1 MRILLIA
8 IMVFITPAI
17 STAQDS
23 MRRMT
28 LTGTGEVFVAPDMA
42 TINLGVSSFHKQAS
56 QAMVMNTQSMAKV
69 FNALKGA
76 EIESR
81 DIQTSSLSLNPQWD
95 RRSNS
100 NNQPRIIGYNAQNTV
115 TVRVR
120 DLSKVGPVLDLL
132 TKLGANRINNISFGI
147 QKPRPHQDEA
157 RKRAVKDARIK
168 AELYVQAAGV
178 ELGQI
183 ISINE
188 NGGVQRP
195 QPMARM
201 EMAVMA
207 SDAVPIAEGELGIRS
222 NITIVYELK

>member
-1 MRILLIA
+1 MRIFLIA
-8 IMVFITPAI
+8 VMLFISPAM
-17 STAQDS
+17 SNAQDAL
-23 MRRMT
+23 RRMT

-42 TINLGVSSFHKQAS
+42 TVNLGVSSFHKQAS
-56 QAMVMNTQSMAKV
+56 QAMTMNSKSMAKI

-76 EIESR
+76 EIEPR

-100 NNQPRIIGYNAQNTV
+100 NNEPRIIGYNAQNTV

-120 DLSKVGPVLDLL
+120 DLGKVGPVLDLL
-132 TKLGANRINNISFGI
+132 TKLGANRINSISFGI

-168 AELYVQAAGV
+168 AELYVEAAGV
-178 ELGQI
+178 KLGQI

-201 EMAVMA
+201 EMAAMA

-222 NITIVYELK
+222 TITIVFELK

>member
-56 QAMVMNTQSMAKV
+56 QAMAMNTQSMAKV

-76 EIESR
+76 EIASR